1 MRRRPRPQALPRLA
15 RRLAPRDAGEDV
27 GRVLRRWQAEALAT
41 WEAAGCRGIV
51 GAVTGGGKTVF
62 ALACIERRKP
72 ETALIV
78 VPTVALLD
86 QWWEETAAHF
96 GLALDE
102 VHVLTARSRLRR
114 GTVNIGV
121 LNTTAKLSSTGA
133 RYGDLMLI
141 VDECHK
147 AASPTFRSVLQLP
160 ATATLG
166 LSATPERPYD
176 DGLAEILVPAL
187 GPEIFQYTY
196 AEALRDGVIVPFEL
210 RNVVFEL
217 EPERTE
223 EYEQITRKI
232 ARVIG
237 KLGAEAPE
245 AVALYLRRARVLNLS
260 QNRVLLALKLI
271 AAHRGQR
278 TIVFHEDVEACEV
291 IAEVLRESGVAA
303 AAYHSRLPTRQR
315 ADMLRHFRSGAL
327 TVLVTCRALDE
338 GFNVPEAQLG
348 IIAAS
353 TATRRQ
359 RIQRLGRV
367 LRPSKEKERAVV
379 YTLVAT
385 GPEIARLKDEEAELE
400 GVADVSWS
408 RA

>member
-1 MRRRPRPQALPRLA
+1 MA
-15 RRLAPRDAGEDV
+15 RQ
-27 GRVLRRWQAEALAT
+27 LRRWQAEALAA
-41 WEAAGCRGIV
+41 WEASGYRGIV

-96 GLALDE
+96 GWALDE
-102 VHVLTARSRLRR
+102 VNILSARGQLRR

-121 LNTTAKLSSTGA
+121 LNTVAKLAAGSRIGEI
-133 RYGDLMLI
+133 MLV

-147 AASPTFRSVLQLP
+147 AASPTFRAVLDVP
-160 ATATLG
+160 AVATLG

-176 DGLAEILVPAL
+176 DGLAEVLVPAL
-187 GPEIFQYTY
+187 GAVIYQYTY

-210 RNVVFEL
+210 RNLVFEL
-217 EPERTE
+217 EPERAE
-223 EYEQITRKI
+223 EYERLTRKI
-232 ARVIG
+232 ARVVA
-237 KLGAEAPE
+237 KLGPEAPE
-245 AVALYLRRARVLNLS
+245 AVALYLRRARSLNLS
-260 QNRVLLALKLI
+260 QNRVVLTLKLI

-291 IAEVLRESGVAA
+291 IAEVLRANGISA
-303 AAYHSRLPTRQR
+303 AAYHSKLPMRQR
-315 ADMLRHFRSGAL
+315 ADMLGQFRAGGLS
-327 TVLVTCRALDE
+327 VLVTCRALDE

-367 LRPSKEKERAVV
+367 LRPSKTKERAVV

-385 GPEIARLKDEEAELE
+385 GPEITRLKEEEAELE

>member
-1 MRRRPRPQALPRLA
+1 VA
-15 RRLAPRDAGEDV
+15 RQ
-27 GRVLRRWQAEALAT
+27 LRRWQAEALAA
-41 WEAAGCRGIV
+41 WEASGCRGIV

-96 GLALDE
+96 GWALDD
-102 VHVLTARSRLRR
+102 VNILSSRGRLRR

-121 LNTTAKLSSTGA
+121 LNTAAKLAAGSRIGEI
-133 RYGDLMLI
+133 MLV

-147 AASPTFRSVLQLP
+147 AASPTFRAVLDVP
-160 ATATLG
+160 AAATLG

-176 DGLAEILVPAL
+176 DGLAEVLVPAL
-187 GPEIFQYTY
+187 GAVIYQYTY

-210 RNVVFEL
+210 RNLVFEL
-217 EPERTE
+217 EPERAE
-223 EYEQITRKI
+223 EYERLTRKI
-232 ARVIG
+232 ARVVA
-237 KLGAEAPE
+237 KLGPEAPE
-245 AVALYLRRARVLNLS
+245 AVALYLRRARALNLS
-260 QNRVLLALKLI
+260 QNRVVLTLKLI

-291 IAEVLRESGVAA
+291 IAEVLRANGISA
-303 AAYHSRLPTRQR
+303 AAYHSKLPMRER
-315 ADMLRHFRSGAL
+315 ADMLGQFRAGGLS
-327 TVLVTCRALDE
+327 VLVTCRALDE

-367 LRPSKEKERAVV
+367 LRPSKTKERAVV

-385 GPEIARLKDEEAELE
+385 GPEIARLKEEEAELE